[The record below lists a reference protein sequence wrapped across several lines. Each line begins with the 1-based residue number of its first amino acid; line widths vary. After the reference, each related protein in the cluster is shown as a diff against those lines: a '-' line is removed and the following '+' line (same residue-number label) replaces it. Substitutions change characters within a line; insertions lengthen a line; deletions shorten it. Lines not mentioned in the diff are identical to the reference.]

1 MTKGTRDSKSVPEVD
16 EYEDCQQETE
26 QRYCVADLS
35 EDNNDDDDD
44 YDDEEG
50 DDIDGDSGDDVVG
63 DGGYHH

>member
-35 EDNNDDDDD
+35 KHNNDDDDD
-44 YDDEEG
+44 DDYEDEDNDDEG
-50 DDIDGDSGDDVVG
+50 N